1 MKMRTFA
8 RLNLLFG
15 SATLRD
21 MPFPFP
27 LFISWNAL
35 TMKIL
40 AILASSFFSQKRSV
54 SVCHH
59 SRKNKKNKKKI
70 IRPSLTYRR
79 RDVGKR
85 LSLTGWK
92 NREKLWKQLWQVGNV
107 QKKLRRIRGRFRGV
121 RRNDHVA
128 NEVFYRGYM
137 VQVVLRQP
145 QEDFPQ
151 IQFLLSLLHVWSS
164 IVPFL
169 C

>member
-21 MPFPFP
+21 MLFPFP

-40 AILASSFFSQKRSV
+40 AILASSFFHKNDLCLVATILGRT
-54 SVCHH
+54 
-59 SRKNKKNKKKI
+59 RKIKKI

-85 LSLTGWK
+85 LSITGWK